1 MNRPLN
7 RQMNDLYWSLRR
19 ELWESRSIYLAP
31 LGVAALFLF
40 GFAISTFGLPE
51 RMRAAL
57 AGVQIH
63 QQNLIAQPYNV
74 VALLIMVT
82 AFLVALLYC
91 IDALQSERRDRSILF
106 WKSMPVSN
114 FTTVLAKAI
123 VPIVV
128 LPLITFAV
136 TFVTQFLMLLLS
148 TAVLLANGISVAPLW
163 SNVSFFSLSL
173 GLLYHLVAIHGLFY
187 APIFGWLLLV
197 SAWARRVAFLW
208 ALLPPLAI
216 GAFEKIAFHTSYLAA
231 MLSQRIG
238 GGGGGATGDPKMSM
252 DQLMPFTPGP
262 FLMSPALWLGLAF
275 TAACVVLAAR
285 LRRNRE
291 PI

>member
-1 MNRPLN
+1 MNEV
-7 RQMNDLYWSLRR
+7 YWSLRR

-31 LGVAALFLF
+31 LGVAALFLL
-40 GFAISTFGLPE
+40 GFAISTIGLPA
-51 RMRAAL
+51 RTRAAL
-57 AGVQIH
+57 AAVRMH
-63 QQNLIAQPYNV
+63 QQDMITQPYNL
-74 VALLIMVT
+74 VALLIMAT

-91 IDALQSERRDRSILF
+91 VDALQSERRDRSILF

-123 VPIVV
+123 VPIIV

-136 TFVTQFLMLLLS
+136 TFVTQALMLLLS
-148 TAVLLANGISVAPLW
+148 SAVLLANGMSLAPLW

-173 GLLYHLVAIHGLFY
+173 GLFFHLVAIHGLFY

-216 GAFEKIAFHTSYLAA
+216 AAFEKIVFHTSHLATT
-231 MLSQRIG
+231 LSSRISG
-238 GGGGGATGDPKMSM
+238 NATGNPKMSM
-252 DQLMPFTPGP
+252 DQLMPFTPGE
-262 FLMSPALWLGLAF
+262 FLLSPTLWTGLAF
-275 TAACVVLAAR
+275 TAVCVVLAAR

>member
-1 MNRPLN
+1 
-7 RQMNDLYWSLRR
+7 MNDVYWSLRR

-31 LGVAALFLF
+31 LGVAAVFLL
-40 GFAISTFGLPE
+40 GFAMSTFGLPA

-57 AGVQIH
+57 ASVRMH
-63 QQNLIAQPYNV
+63 QQDMITQPYNLA
-74 VALLIMVT
+74 ALLIMAAT
-82 AFLVALLYC
+82 FLVSLLYC

-114 FTTVLAKAI
+114 FTTVLAKAL

-136 TFVTQFLMLLLS
+136 TFVTQLLMLLLS
-148 TAVLLANGISVAPLW
+148 TLVLVANGMSIAPLW
-163 SNVSFFSLSL
+163 SNVSFFSVSI
-173 GLLYHLVAIHGLFY
+173 GLLFHLVAIHGLFY

-208 ALLPPLAI
+208 ALLPPLAL
-216 GAFEKIAFHTSYLAA
+216 GAFERIVFHTSHLAA
-231 MLSQRIG
+231 MLSSRISG
-238 GGGGGATGDPKMSM
+238 NATGNPKMSM
-252 DQLMPFTPGP
+252 DQLMPFTPGE
-262 FLMSPALWLGLAF
+262 FLLSPTLWTGLAF
-275 TAACVVLAAR
+275 TAVCVVLAAR

-291 PI
+291 PV